1 MMKKITMAVF
11 CLLLCMPSFSQVR
24 QEIFYTFAHSVDRG
38 MEGGENFLSLSY
50 GAEFNKVNLTA
61 GFQSGA
67 ELTDITLKGEYFPF
81 EFENEKGS
89 IKRLGTD
96 LIYHVQYH
104 DYYCEQDFLWGIDFE
119 WKSLHGFFIR
129 TATWLKYKYTDIY
142 SVIKST
148 SKIEPDAYF
157 AFGKVFDS
165 GTTVSLSHGFHS
177 MYRYNSASESVFT
190 LSVRQDFNAGIS
202 LEAETEICFTDQMAA
217 VNHLESSQFRVAM
230 GVRF

>member
-1 MMKKITMAVF
+1 MKIFFTSVLF
-11 CLLLCMPSFSQVR
+11 FLILTPSFSQVR

-81 EFENEKGS
+81 RFENAKGNV
-89 IKRLGTD
+89 KRLGTD
-96 LIYHVQYH
+96 LVYHVQYH

-148 SKIEPDAYF
+148 SKIEPDAYL

-177 MYRYNSASESVFT
+177 MYRYNSVSESVFT
-190 LSVRQDFNAGIS
+190 FSVRQDFNAGIS
-202 LEAETEICFTDQMAA
+202 LKAETEICFTDQMAA